1 MVRIF
6 RAGDIVEIKVDCGGV
21 LPGIYRVEESKI
33 DSGVLCIGE
42 NVKKGSH
49 CSCAHTWILKNNEA
63 DVLMRDVMVYGR
75 FKEESIIKQKNKK
88 TTMTQINIMMKK
100 LLDSD
105 TQTLVRA
112 GFLDNELNLT
122 DEGKEAIFVS
132 LFDTQKAALVVAA
145 QAKIDAGVLKW

>member
-1 MVRIF
+1 
-6 RAGDIVEIKVDCGGV
+6 
-21 LPGIYRVEESKI
+21 
-33 DSGVLCIGE
+33 LCIGE